1 MAKVAVVTGAN
12 GRIGEATCQRLA
24 QSGYT
29 VVGIDRGETGVGNW
43 AYYQCDLIDI
53 AALRAV
59 LARIEADHG
68 LIRVLHN
75 NAGIYHTG
83 AKFLDHTPE
92 MFDTTMDVNIRA
104 PYFAAQ
110 FVAQRLIASG
120 ESGAIVNTASMAGVL
135 GSIQVDYAASKAAVI
150 NMTKSL
156 ARSLGRYNIRVNAIA
171 PGLIDTAMGAQ
182 AHPGV
187 RKSVE
192 SSSALRRIGQPEEI
206 ASVVNF
212 LVSEDASYITG
223 TTLDVSGGTG

>member
-29 VVGIDRGETGVGNW
+29 VVGIDRGPTGIGNW
-43 AYYQCDLIDI
+43 AYYPCDLIDI
-53 AALRAV
+53 DALRET

-83 AKFLDHTPE
+83 GNFLEHTPE
-92 MFDTTMDVNIRA
+92 LFDITMDVNIRA

-110 FVAQRLIASG
+110 FVAKRLIAAG

-135 GSIQVDYAASKAAVI
+135 GSMQIDYAASKAAVI

-171 PGLIDTAMGAQ
+171 PGLIETAMGAQ

-192 SSSALRRIGQPEEI
+192 ASSSLRRIGQPEEI

-212 LVSEDASYITG
+212 LVSDDASYITG

>member
-1 MAKVAVVTGAN
+1 MTKVAVVTGAN

-29 VVGIDRGETGVGNW
+29 VVGIDRGPTGIGNW
-43 AYYQCDLIDI
+43 AYYQCDLIDVD
-53 AALRAV
+53 ALRDT

-75 NAGIYHTG
+75 NAGIYHTDR
-83 AKFLDHTPE
+83 AFLEHTPE
-92 MFDTTMDVNIRA
+92 LFDTTMDVNIRA
-104 PYFAAQ
+104 PFFAAQ
-110 FVAQRLIASG
+110 FVAKRLIAAG

-135 GSIQVDYAASKAAVI
+135 GSMQIDYAASKAAVI

-171 PGLIDTAMGAQ
+171 PGLIETAMGAQ

-187 RKSVE
+187 RKAVE
-192 SSSALRRIGQPEEI
+192 SASSLRRVGQPEEI

-212 LVSEDASYITG
+212 LVSDDASYITG

>member
-29 VVGIDRGETGVGNW
+29 VVGIDRGPTGIGNW
-43 AYYQCDLIDI
+43 AYYPCDLIDVD
-53 AALRAV
+53 ALRET

-83 AKFLDHTPE
+83 GNFLEHTPE
-92 MFDTTMDVNIRA
+92 LFDTTMDVNIRA

-110 FVAQRLIASG
+110 FVAKRLIVAG

-135 GSIQVDYAASKAAVI
+135 GSMQIDYAASKAAVI

-171 PGLIDTAMGAQ
+171 PGLIETAMGAQ
-182 AHPGV
+182 VPPGV
-187 RKSVE
+187 RKAIL
-192 SSSALRRIGQPEEI
+192 SSSSLRRVGLPEEI
-206 ASVVNF
+206 AAVVNF
-212 LVSEDASYITG
+212 LVSDDASYITG

>member
-29 VVGIDRGETGVGNW
+29 VVGIDRGPTGIGNW
-43 AYYQCDLIDI
+43 AYYQCDLIDVD
-53 AALRAV
+53 ALRDT

-75 NAGIYHTG
+75 NAGIYHTDR
-83 AKFLDHTPE
+83 AFLEHTPE
-92 MFDTTMDVNIRA
+92 LFDTTMDVNIRA
-104 PYFAAQ
+104 PFFAAQ
-110 FVAQRLIASG
+110 FVAKRLIAAG

-135 GSIQVDYAASKAAVI
+135 GSMQIDYAASKAAVI

-171 PGLIDTAMGAQ
+171 PGLIETAMGAQ

-187 RKSVE
+187 RKAVE
-192 SSSALRRIGQPEEI
+192 SASSLRRVGQPEEI

-212 LVSEDASYITG
+212 LVSDDASYITG